1 MLPKAARAI
10 RGAIMRKKYFCAG
23 CKAECADPTYL
34 RLHLTACG
42 WRRVSKL
49 ARWQR
54 SISIGHL
61 CEECLPVYVRTV
73 LGRDF
78 DLYQV
83 KRHSRPTSL
92 SVGMRT
98 REASS

>member
-1 MLPKAARAI
+1 
-10 RGAIMRKKYFCAG
+10 MRKKYFCAG